1 MTKQEIRQKMKALR
15 AAVPEEE
22 RAAAEIRALDT
33 LRKSGLLS
41 DAREVNLYA
50 SFGDEFPTR
59 RIKEW
64 LLRHDYLVSVPVTEG
79 KDMFAARVDFGTVY
93 ARGDF
98 GIEVPAKAE
107 SVDKH
112 SLDLVLLPGLA
123 FDGQGYRVGY
133 GKGYYDRFLAGT
145 RAVRVG
151 ICYSFQ
157 LFSAL
162 PREPHDLAADFVLT
176 EEGIYRSRE

>member
-1 MTKQEIRQKMKALR
+1 MTKEEIRQRMKALR

-22 RAAAEIRALDT
+22 RAAAEARALDR

-41 DAREVNLYA
+41 GVREVNLYL

-79 KDMFAARVDFGTVY
+79 GEMSAARVEPGTAY

-98 GIEVPAKAE
+98 GIEVPAKAD

-112 SLDLVLLPGLA
+112 ALDLVLLPGLA
-123 FDGQGYRVGY
+123 FDAQGYRVGY
-133 GKGYYDRFLAGT
+133 GKGYYDRFLAGA
-145 RAVRVG
+145 RAVRIG
-151 ICYSFQ
+151 ICYGFQ
-157 LFSAL
+157 LLSEV
-162 PREPHDLAADFVLT
+162 PREPHDLAADWVLT